1 LVAIKHGNFILKLI
15 TQIHTNQL
23 VNLFLVWANLRR
35 KGVKMH
41 HPEIKAFN
49 WIDVGGCQCVV
60 MAIYSADSN
69 SGVCKLVFNKAK
81 STTRD
86 VDWDGQKWFFQ
97 SGLISVGM
105 VGTVIPSLVV

>member
-1 LVAIKHGNFILKLI
+1 
-15 TQIHTNQL
+15 L
-23 VNLFLVWANLRR
+23 VNLFLVWADLRR

-69 SGVCKLVFNKAK
+69 SGVCKVVFNKAK

-86 VDWDGQKWFFQ
+86 VDWDGQKWFFPERHDFGGYGRD
-97 SGLISVGM
+97 SDPFVSCLKRGRNV
-105 VGTVIPSLVV
+105 